1 MERNN
6 HRSVRLNRHVKIAVA
21 SRWLELILVIVV
33 SRVNLV
39 VPDIDISLVIPVVRY
54 GVPCEAG
61 LEICDWD
68 DEKSGVIGP
77 WIKLDG
83 DLRNEFISPVLVGAI
98 PLANVAILT
107 PWVVDK

>member
-21 SRWLELILVIVV
+21 SRWLELIFVIVV

-107 PWVVDK
+107 PRVVDK